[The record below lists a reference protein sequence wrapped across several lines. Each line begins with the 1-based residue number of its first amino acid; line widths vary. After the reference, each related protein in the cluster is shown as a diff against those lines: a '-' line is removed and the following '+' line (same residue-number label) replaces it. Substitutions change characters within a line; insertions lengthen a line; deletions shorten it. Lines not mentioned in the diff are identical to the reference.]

1 MKNTTRTKVNL
12 IFSSFLV
19 IGYII
24 CTFFFSSLAGRVAG
38 TVGGL
43 IQVLFLILFGLLLFY
58 ATRVGE
64 GKQVRRFSLA
74 VLLMVVLPCVYI
86 IAANF
91 IEFLPFHQ
99 LLTPVTAVGD
109 AVSNQSVVVI
119 LASIALGYGVPYTFF
134 AGYELAVEDETSDNT
149 VVEGG
154 IIEELAEAEAEQEA
168 EDYSVTEAEAED
180 KAEKTAEAEREA
192 EIEIEI
198 QETAE

>member
-1 MKNTTRTKVNL
+1 MKNSTRTKVNL

-154 IIEELAEAEAEQEA
+154 IIEELAEADREAEI
-168 EDYSVTEAEAED
+168 EAEADAEE